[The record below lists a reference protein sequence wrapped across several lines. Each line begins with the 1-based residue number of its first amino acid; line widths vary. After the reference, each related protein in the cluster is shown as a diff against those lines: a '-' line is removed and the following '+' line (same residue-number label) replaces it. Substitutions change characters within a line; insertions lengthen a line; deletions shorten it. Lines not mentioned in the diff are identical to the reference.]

1 MSCTQGNRIFAARCA
16 QKWTA
21 RLGWGIVE
29 MSKTGGGAFLK
40 CRSHEGGRC
49 ICKAEVLFFLAC
61 QEDTGFS
68 ECAAHKGMDCSEEP
82 LQTGKAI
89 PLPTHIKEALRF
101 IRHYQTHC
109 FGVCR
114 KIATGYT
121 VPNINT
127 IEMPFIKYHNID
139 GVRCPVIGDFGDAL
153 AYQRPCICGSNMG
166 RADRCRFAV
175 STMPPQAYSSS
186 SPFYPPPPPS
196 SGSRLVH
203 PPQVRCCLLREG
215 TLNAT
220 LSSIAVPI
228 AGGRRFLC

>member
-1 MSCTQGNRIFAARCA
+1 MSCAQGNRIFAARCA

-82 LQTGKAI
+82 PQTGKAI
-89 PLPTHIKEALRF
+89 PLPTHMKEALRF

-127 IEMPFIKYHNID
+127 MEMPFIKYHNID

-166 RADRCRFAV
+166 RADRCQFAV
-175 STMPPQAYSSS
+175 TTMPSQHTHHHHLSI
-186 SPFYPPPPPS
+186 PPPS
-196 SGSRLVH
+196 AGSRGVH